1 MRELHREGVT
11 ELDRGFLLSLPD
23 CSLPGSTV
31 HGNFPGKRTGVGCHF
46 LLQGIFPTQ
55 GLNLGLSGLPHCR
68 HTLYCLSH
76 QGSPVNWVFEGN
88 YWDWRENHLKVLVS
102 AVIEIHRPRSNS
114 YSHHRRCFVIQSFAL
129 VVGKIGLSLKYWSGP
144 TYIL

>member
-1 MRELHREGVT
+1 MLEMRELHREGIT

-31 HGNFPGKRTGVGCHF
+31 HGNFPGKSTGVGCHF

-76 QGSPVNWVFEGN
+76 QGSLNINLNPSTHTQIRFSFTSHFSKQYNNSSCYEKKQKN
-88 YWDWRENHLKVLVS
+88 YL
-102 AVIEIHRPRSNS
+102 A
-114 YSHHRRCFVIQSFAL
+114 YF
-129 VVGKIGLSLKYWSGP
+129 LSMIP
-144 TYIL
+144 NF